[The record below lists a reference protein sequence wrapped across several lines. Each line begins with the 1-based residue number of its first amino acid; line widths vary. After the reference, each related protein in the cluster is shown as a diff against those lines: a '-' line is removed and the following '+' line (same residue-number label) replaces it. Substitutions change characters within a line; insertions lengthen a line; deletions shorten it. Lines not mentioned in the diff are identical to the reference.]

1 VHDHDAIAPRQ
12 FGHVTARE
20 LRTPEFRRLGR
31 GGYDADEVDAFLE
44 RVRMTMEAMARELE
58 RARLELAPLQERRS
72 KLTSAEKDAADMLI
86 AANRAVELI
95 KEDAQRDARH
105 IVAAAE
111 ENVRQAEQLRRTAEA
126 SVDGARDEARK
137 VLADARTERERL
149 IAEAM
154 GDLTSVRAELK
165 AENARL
171 EAAVAELRTTWARRV
186 QDAISGLER
195 VRLSVDR
202 H

>member
-1 VHDHDAIAPRQ
+1 MPPRQ
-12 FGHVTARE
+12 FPHVTARD

-58 RARLELAPLQERRS
+58 RARHELGPLQDGRA
-72 KLTSAEKDAADMLI
+72 KLASAEKDAADMLI

-95 KEDAQRDARH
+95 KEDGRREAQQF
-105 IVAAAE
+105 VAAAE
-111 ENVRQAEQLRRTAEA
+111 ESKRQADLLRRAAEDSVEEARREARSVLAEA
-126 SVDGARDEARK
+126 Q
-137 VLADARTERERL
+137 TERERL

-171 EAAVAELRTTWARRV
+171 EAAVAELRATWARRV
-186 QDAISGLER
+186 EDAIAGLD
-195 VRLSVDR
+195 RLKLAVDR